1 MHERRLTQVTTK
13 PFSRGARAVVAA
25 LLFASAAVP
34 ATVAAAAPAAPSETE
49 KAVALRVTE
58 YWKARAT
65 MNLQAVYP
73 FYEPDFR
80 AKYTADVFARD
91 FRRLNRFA
99 PEFMG
104 VEGIAIDGKKATVKV
119 KLKTKPDVLM
129 GQELVSV
136 VDEVWVDQAGTWYRV
151 GESLLPNI

>member
-1 MHERRLTQVTTK
+1 MTSK
-13 PFSRGARAVVAA
+13 AFSSGARGVVAA
-25 LLFASAAVP
+25 LLVAAAAVS
-34 ATVAAAAPAAPSETE
+34 ATVAVAAPAAPSEAE
-49 KAVALRVTE
+49 KAVAQRVTD

-65 MNLQAVYP
+65 MNLQEVYP

-80 AKYTADVFARD
+80 AKYSADVFARD

-104 VEGIAIDGKKATVKV
+104 VEGVAIDGKKATVKV

-136 VDEVWVDQAGTWYRV
+136 VDEIWVDQGGTWFRV
-151 GESLLPNI
+151 SEALLPNI

>member
-1 MHERRLTQVTTK
+1 MI
-13 PFSRGARAVVAA
+13 AA
-25 LLFASAAVP
+25 LLVATVS
-34 ATVAAAAPAAPSETE
+34 ATVAAAAPAAPSETD
-49 KAVALRVTE
+49 KAVAQRVTE

-73 FYEPDFR
+73 FYEPEFR
-80 AKYTADVFARD
+80 AKYSADVFARD

-104 VEGIAIDGKKATVKV
+104 VEGITVEGKKATVKV

-136 VDEVWVDQAGTWYRV
+136 VDEVWVSQDGAWYRV
-151 GESLLPNI
+151 AESLLPNI

>member
-1 MHERRLTQVTTK
+1 VSDARKETDPVTTK
-13 PFSRGARAVVAA
+13 PFSRSARGVVAA
-25 LLFASAAVP
+25 LLVAAA
-34 ATVAAAAPAAPSETE
+34 ATVAPAAPAAPSEAE
-49 KAVALRVTE
+49 KAVSLRVTE

-73 FYEPDFR
+73 FYESDFR
-80 AKYTADVFARD
+80 AKYSADVFARD

-99 PEFMG
+99 PEFQG
-104 VEGIAIDGKKATVKV
+104 IEKVAVEGQKATVKV

-136 VDEVWVDQAGTWYRV
+136 VDEVWVSQDGSWYRAA
-151 GESLLPNI
+151 EALLPNI

>member
-1 MHERRLTQVTTK
+1 VTIK
-13 PFSRGARAVVAA
+13 PFSRSARGVVAA
-25 LLFASAAVP
+25 LLVAAATVS
-34 ATVAAAAPAAPSETE
+34 ATVAAAAPAAPSEAE
-49 KAVALRVTE
+49 KAVTQRVTE
-58 YWKARAT
+58 YWKTRAT

-80 AKYTADVFARD
+80 AKYSADVFARD

-99 PEFMG
+99 PEFLG
-104 VEGIAIDGKKATVKV
+104 VEGITLDGKKATVKV

-136 VDEVWVDQAGTWYRV
+136 VDEVWVDQGGTWYRV
-151 GESLLPNI
+151 AESLLPNI